1 MISCLAGMVGSATF
15 TGESSI
21 SLKAEESTPVSS
33 YLAFGVTVVV
43 FELLLF
49 GISLSNGLIGG
60 GGAFLTLPLDPNG
73 FATIL
78 DPFIIYL

>member
-49 GISLSNGLIGG
+49 GIPLSNGLIGG
-60 GGAFLTLPLDPNG
+60 GTFLTLPLDPNG